1 MNVIKDN
8 HKFENIHMVAETTD
22 TMTTPQMN
30 TYVLDYF
37 KKY

>member
-1 MNVIKDN
+1 MNVLKDN

-30 TYVLDYF
+30 AYVLDYF